1 MSFVWIAICIL
12 LIALAFIGC
21 FVQKFP
27 GPLAAFVGI
36 LIANFGADLNI
47 SASALIIC
55 ALAVVLSMVLNRFL
69 PKITARIHEFG
80 KAGKWGSVIG
90 SVIGVIVLLWGGS
103 EVDSLGAV
111 IAFILLGLGVIPF
124 AFCYLF
130 ELISRKKRA
139 GSPDAGHSRLRDVPL
154 RHAHQAGSL
163 HLLRIRRYRIWFHRL
178 TAVSSQLVGTRLK
191 GHDLPPHQGTGRALC
206 HK

>member
-1 MSFVWIAICIL
+1 MSFVWIAIGIL

-130 ELISRKKRA
+130 ELISRKN
-139 GSPDAGHSRLRDVPL
+139 V
-154 RHAHQAGSL
+154 QAALMPATAAYVTFLCGTL
-163 HLLRIRRYRIWFHRL
+163 IKL
-178 TAVSSQLVGTRLK
+178 TVCIYCVYAVIGY
-191 GHDLPPHQGTGRALC
+191 GFID
-206 HK
+206 